1 MSQQG
6 LATGV
11 SSPFGSVS
19 SLSSPKSFLRTASPA
34 RQALLL
40 IIAFTLLRLV
50 LMEVVGLGV
59 DESYTLAI
67 SRVGLSL
74 SYFDHPPLHIW
85 LAHLA
90 QMLFGNDRAAR
101 LPFVLLS
108 GVTCWAM
115 FGFSSRLFGARAGL
129 WTVLVMNLTI
139 FFGVVSASWILPDGP
154 LNLFLLLAAWAFA
167 PIALGEGEAHASW
180 RRWLIIGLCIGLA
193 GLSKYHAVLFG
204 LGLLGFIAASPRL
217 RSLFRQPQPYLGLLT
232 ALVIFSPVLLWNAE
246 HNWVSFAFQ
255 GDRAGFRGL
264 QLAGPL
270 GQIAGQAL
278 LLTPWVFVPAA
289 YAVYRAL
296 KEGEVGAR
304 LCLWLGGS
312 IVAFFTVLSLWSGT
326 GMMHWTMPGWL
337 LLLPLLGDLLARRAQ
352 SKAWPKRWAAASLAL
367 FLLAS
372 AGAAAA
378 ASTGW
383 LGAEFPRL
391 FKNDPTVGAFEWYP
405 LRDALNTRGLLAD
418 PHLFVTTLD
427 WVEGGKI
434 AQALDGA
441 LPVTVLSEYPHGFAF
456 MPHPQLGDN
465 SLIIARPAQIAY
477 NLKRLHGYYASV
489 RRLAPII
496 IGRNGRPE
504 IHLEVLF
511 ASHLLKPYPNPYVH

>member
-1 MSQQG
+1 MSQHG

-11 SSPFGSVS
+11 SAPFGSFA
-19 SLSSPKSFLRTASPA
+19 SLSSSKAFLRNASPA
-34 RQALLL
+34 RQAFAL

-67 SRVGLSL
+67 SRVGVSL

-85 LAHLA
+85 LAHVA

-108 GVTCWAM
+108 GFTCWAM
-115 FGFSSRLFGARAGL
+115 FGFASRLFGARAGL
-129 WTVLVMNLTI
+129 WAVLVMNLTI

-167 PIALGEGEAHASW
+167 PIALGEGQSHASW
-180 RRWLIIGLCIGLA
+180 GRWLVIGLCIGLA

-204 LGLLGFIAASPRL
+204 LGLLGFIAATPRL
-217 RSLFRQPQPYLGLLT
+217 RPLFRQPQPYLGLLT
-232 ALVIFSPVLLWNAE
+232 ALVIFSPVLIWNAQ
-246 HNWVSFAFQ
+246 HGWVSFAFQ
-255 GDRAGFRGL
+255 GDRAGFHGI
-264 QLAGPL
+264 QFAAPL

-278 LLTPWVFVPAA
+278 LLTPWIFVPAA
-289 YAVYRAL
+289 YAIFLAL
-296 KEGEVGAR
+296 KDGNSAAR

-312 IVAFFTVLSLWSGT
+312 IVGFFTILSLWSGA

-352 SKAWPKRWAAASLAL
+352 SKSWPKRWAAASFAL
-367 FLLAS
+367 FIFAS

-378 ASTGW
+378 STTGW
-383 LGAEFPRL
+383 LGAEFPHL
-391 FKNDPTVGAFEWYP
+391 FKNDPTLGSFEWYP
-405 LRDALNTRGLLAD
+405 LRDVLAERGLLSD

-434 AQALDGA
+434 AQALGGT

-456 MPHPQLGDN
+456 MPRPQPGDN
-465 SLIIARPAQIAY
+465 SLIIARPEQITFA
-477 NLKRLHGYYASV
+477 LKRLHGYYAGIH
-489 RRLAPII
+489 RLAPIT
-496 IGRNGRPE
+496 IGRDGRAE
-504 IHLEVLF
+504 IRLEVLY
-511 ASHLLKPYPNPYVH
+511 ARDLLKPYPDPYVR